1 MIYFDSDFLK
11 QYLTQHKKV
20 KVFVD
25 NDVLTITDVDDISN
39 SKTGSGIDAHGNMNM
54 FDYQDI
60 IKIQVGANIITI
72 DTLQSMIGDK
82 EMTSDKKPSA
92 PKPSKEDEPE
102 SNEDDSDD
110 IPKPDMAGFTPSMIG
125 RLLVKEYKQKYGKG

>member
-11 QYLTQHKKV
+11 QYLTQRKKV

-25 NDVLTITDVDDISN
+25 SDVLTITDVDDISN

-60 IKIQVGANIITI
+60 IKIQVGPNIITI
-72 DTLQSMIGDK
+72 DALQSMVGDK
-82 EMTSDKKPSA
+82 EMSSDKATPNPTK
-92 PKPSKEDEPE
+92 KDEPK

-125 RLLVKEYKQKYGKG
+125 RLLVKEYKEKYGKC